1 MVGDSAQAIYG
12 WRGARDVMTDFDA
25 TALTLTRSFRFGP
38 LLAEQANRWLEL
50 AEAPIRLT
58 GSETIPTEVGDVANP
73 DAVLCRTNIGA
84 MAEVM
89 RLLSEGHRVALA
101 RGGHMLASLA
111 LAARDLKEGRRTSHS
126 ELVLFASWGD
136 VQDYA
141 TYDPAADV
149 TVSTA
154 HKAKGREW
162 PTVRIGDDFPPP
174 KDTGQH
180 DAEGRPIPEP
190 VNDTD
195 ARLAY
200 VAVTRARRRLDLG
213 GCPGSTHIPRLQV
226 PLRLRNSTRR
236 TAPSNHPARRLPSRF
251 SPRASPFGPYHPDP
265 PQVWPVPRGG
275 ATAEAGHSEGMR
287 GCQFNGPVSHSV
299 VTEGVAIRGGCGGGG
314 G

>member
-213 GCPGSTHIPRLQV
+213 GVLDRHTSRGFKSHCGCGTQPD
-226 PLRLRNSTRR
+226 
-236 TAPSNHPARRLPSRF
+236 APPPATTPHVDYLVD
-251 SPRASPFGPYHPDP
+251 SPRALPRSVRTTQILPKYGPCRGAGRLRR
-265 PQVWPVPRGG
+265 PVILRG
-275 ATAEAGHSEGMR
+275 
-287 GCQFNGPVSHSV
+287 
-299 VTEGVAIRGGCGGGG
+299 
-314 G
+314 